1 MAYTKVTDNQRAGK
15 GVTGL
20 PDIPQL
26 STADMQ
32 AKFDELGN
40 IGIDAL
46 NHLID
51 ELESQNGADS
61 LGAKVP
67 AGITADPNVGSIL
80 VAYGLLLNNL
90 GSKAHVHA
98 NSNVLNSISAEVKQ
112 EYDRVASILNAINS
126 FDNGVLDDAG
136 SIPTGHAIV
145 SYVSRLGGGDMLKA
159 RYDTNDDG
167 IVDNAAAVQGH
178 TVSTDYDIVVHPNEN
193 TNGQLLTALALNQLY
208 NMLTA
213 SIATKIPI
221 SNIKQELSAE
231 TDKVPSNALLNN
243 INTSITEITDFLRDV
258 SIKIVDRF
266 AVKAG
271 DPAHAVHFEPNHI
284 YAILITCH
292 KLTANNNS
300 GAIAGGIG
308 LVLRYMDQYEVITSG
323 VSSWKDNIVS
333 VNIIAPNA
341 NIVFAND
348 IPGRATNISVK
359 AGYRATATVIDI
371 PLPV

>member
-1 MAYTKVTDNQRAGK
+1 MSYTKVTDEQRTGK

-40 IGIDAL
+40 EAIDAL
-46 NHLID
+46 NNLID

-67 AGITADPNVGSIL
+67 AGITAEPNVGSIL

-159 RYDTNDDG
+159 RYDKNDDG

-178 TVSTDYDIVVHPNEN
+178 TVSDNHDIVVNPSEN

-213 SIATKIPI
+213 SIATKIPF

-231 TDKVPSNALLNN
+231 ADKVPSNALLNN
-243 INTSITEITDFLRDV
+243 LNTSITATTDFLNDV

-266 AVKAG
+266 TVKAG
-271 DPAHAVHFEPNHI
+271 DPVHAVHLEPNHI

-308 LVLRYMDQYEVITSG
+308 LALRYMDRYEVITSG
-323 VSSWKDNIVS
+323 VSSWKDNIVNA
-333 VNIIAPNA
+333 NIIAPNA

-348 IPGRATNISVK
+348 IPGRAVNISAK
-359 AGYRATATVIDI
+359 AGYRATGTVIDV